1 MEIIEYR
8 HTQGEK
14 GLLAAIQLNA
24 NKKYWNSMSN
34 TWDSELSDSCY
45 HEMLELSAE
54 NLYNGNFDCYE
65 FLKLY
70 KDHVEEGLYVTAW
83 AELNVAPGAMY
94 SIHIFDCNKNLLST
108 TKRQKGSSMKFLEMV
123 NEVQLRLGFP
133 VSKRLSEPNA
143 KKIGRMMNDVIGELL
158 PCGNSTVNTKTLFR
172 VLLKKD
178 ESVLT
183 ISPANC
189 ENLNGLGR
197 VFYKGTELCQAKQ
210 SRIISR
216 NNRLPDE
223 NVIVSGDCVVNDIV
237 YDREISHGNPTEF
250 CIVGKSN
257 HDLTLSFN
265 SATQEDIYLDIEVY
279 ERPRNLKR
287 ASDRTVYD
295 SDLVIKGTEYLAK
308 DDAGMGGDVSGR
320 ELFLRYLTTDS
331 NLNSAVDW
339 SKMSV

>member
-14 GLLAAIQLNA
+14 GLKAVVQLEA
-24 NKKYWNSMSN
+24 NKKYWNGISN
-34 TWDSELSDSCY
+34 TWEAELSAPCY
-45 HEMLELSAE
+45 QEMLELSAE

-65 FLKLY
+65 FMKLY
-70 KDHVEEGLYVTAW
+70 KDHIEEGLYVTAW
-83 AELNVAPGAMY
+83 AELNVAPGASY
-94 SIHIFDCNKNLLST
+94 SIHIFDCNDVLLSK
-108 TKRQKGSSMKFLEMV
+108 TKRQKGSSMKFLDMV

-158 PCGNSTVNTKTLFR
+158 PCGNSTINALTIHS

-178 ESVLT
+178 MNIVT

-189 ENLNGLGR
+189 ENLNGLGK
-197 VFYKGTELCQAKQ
+197 VFCKGAQLAEGKGNSIVGGIEKEF
-210 SRIISR
+210 SR
-216 NNRLPDE
+216 
-223 NVIVSGDCVVNDIV
+223 
-237 YDREISHGNPTEF
+237 GNPTQYT
-250 CIVGKSN
+250 IVGKTN

-265 SATQEDIYLDIEVY
+265 SAPQEDIYIDIEVY
-279 ERPRNLKR
+279 ERPRTLKR

-308 DDAGMGGDVSGR
+308 DDAGMGGDISGR

-331 NLNSAVDW
+331 NLNSGVDW

>member
-14 GLLAAIQLNA
+14 GLLAVIQLNA

-45 HEMLELSAE
+45 HEMLELSAD

-65 FLKLY
+65 FMKLY
-70 KDHVEEGLYVTAW
+70 KDHIEEGLYVTAW
-83 AELNVAPGAMY
+83 AELNVAPGATY
-94 SIHIFDCNKNLLST
+94 SIHIFDCNKVLLST
-108 TKRQKGSSMKFLEMV
+108 TIRQKGSSMKFLEMI

-143 KKIGRMMNDVIGELL
+143 KKIGRMMNDVISELL
-158 PCGNSTVNTKTLFR
+158 PSGNSTVNTKTLFR

-197 VFYKGTELCQAKQ
+197 VFYDGKDIFHALGHRIVNKKVEEYDTEF
-210 SRIISR
+210 SR
-216 NNRLPDE
+216 
-223 NVIVSGDCVVNDIV
+223 
-237 YDREISHGNPTEF
+237 GNPTEYS
-250 CIVGKSN
+250 IVGKSN

-265 SATQEDIYLDIEVY
+265 STPQEDIYIDIEVH

-295 SDLVIKGTEYLAK
+295 SDLIIKGTEYLAK
-308 DDAGMGGDVSGR
+308 DDAGMGGDISGR